1 MHRMKQSVFDQYWHT
16 ERRYFRNAAQIDD
29 KISTCISS
37 YVHKLTWKSHAYA
50 QSRERV

>member
-1 MHRMKQSVFDQYWHT
+1 MKQVFDRYWHA
-16 ERRYFRNAAQIDD
+16 EKRYFRNTAQIDD

-37 YVHKLTWKSHAYA
+37 YVHKLTTWKSHAYA